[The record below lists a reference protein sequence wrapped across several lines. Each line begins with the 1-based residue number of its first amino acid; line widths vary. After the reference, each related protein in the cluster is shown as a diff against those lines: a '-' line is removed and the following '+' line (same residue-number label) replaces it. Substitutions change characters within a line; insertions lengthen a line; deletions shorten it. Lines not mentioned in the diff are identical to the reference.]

1 MVWFNI
7 SFFFWKGKN
16 PSFDQKLFFIFAHL
30 EAAASCLHAARCFRE
45 MLLKGEDNFWSDKC
59 CFAQKRPFLG
69 MGWEEEIM
77 WRVKKSFAYNF
88 SKRDLSKVPEST
100 LMYLIL
106 ILWMQLL
113 ITPWKEASFKR
124 RRRKKAMKRMK
135 F

>member
-1 MVWFNI
+1 
-7 SFFFWKGKN
+7 
-16 PSFDQKLFFIFAHL
+16 
-30 EAAASCLHAARCFRE
+30 

-100 LMYLIL
+100 LMYIPHFDSMNAVIKICNTLEGSLI
-106 ILWMQLL
+106 
-113 ITPWKEASFKR
+113 
-124 RRRKKAMKRMK
+124 
-135 F
+135 